1 MIHPLFGDTV
11 TLYRRSGESYTR
23 TILRGVQFRQK
34 AERANRDA
42 LSTQG
47 TIMFQTV
54 TTVTIPASVSAG
66 KTISPISGD
75 VLILGVGP
83 EITQEYTIAHLRADY
98 SSYCTVRAVSDNTH
112 RPRLK
117 HWKVYAV

>member
-1 MIHPLFGDTV
+1 MIHPLFCDTV
-11 TLYRRSGESYTR
+11 TLYHKNGDAYTR
-23 TILRGVQFRQK
+23 HILRGVQWRQK
-34 AERANRDA
+34 AERVSRDA

-47 TIMFQTV
+47 TFVFQTV
-54 TTVTIPASVSAG
+54 TTVTIPVSVSAG

-75 VLILGVGP
+75 VLILGIGP
-83 EITQEYTIAHLRADY
+83 DVTHEYTIAHLRADY
-98 SSYCTVRAVSDNTH
+98 SSYCTVRAVSDNTQ